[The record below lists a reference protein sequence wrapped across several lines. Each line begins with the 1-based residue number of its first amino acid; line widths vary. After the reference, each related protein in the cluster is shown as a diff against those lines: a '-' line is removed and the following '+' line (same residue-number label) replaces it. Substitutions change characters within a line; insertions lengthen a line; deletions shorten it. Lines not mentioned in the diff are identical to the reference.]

1 MIIKAPVDLNLTQN
15 SGQTSQ
21 PPWKLES
28 NVYSD
33 VVVVDNNAVL
43 FQVKQEGNNLK
54 FDFVG
59 DISNKEAT
67 NKIKTIFD
75 LDFNLNKFYKYLNNQ
90 PELADMTNF
99 CRDLRLFLAKDKFEC
114 VISSICSAN
123 NSIVRWTKS
132 IDDIKKSWGNKFT
145 YLGKTIL
152 HFLMFPILK
161 MYTVMI

>member
-1 MIIKAPVDLNLTQN
+1 MIIKAPIDMDLTQN

-114 VISSICSAN
+114 VISSICSAKN
-123 NSIVRWTKS
+123 HGEINSLIWEK
-132 IDDIKKSWGNKFT
+132 I
-145 YLGKTIL
+145 IL

>member
-1 MIIKAPVDLNLTQN
+1 MIIKAPVDLDLTQN
-15 SGQTSQ
+15 SGQPSQ

-43 FQVKQEGNNLK
+43 FQVKQEGNNLG
-54 FDFVG
+54 FDFIG

-99 CRDLRLFLAKDKFEC
+99 
-114 VISSICSAN
+114 
-123 NSIVRWTKS
+123 
-132 IDDIKKSWGNKFT
+132 
-145 YLGKTIL
+145 
-152 HFLMFPILK
+152 
-161 MYTVMI
+161 